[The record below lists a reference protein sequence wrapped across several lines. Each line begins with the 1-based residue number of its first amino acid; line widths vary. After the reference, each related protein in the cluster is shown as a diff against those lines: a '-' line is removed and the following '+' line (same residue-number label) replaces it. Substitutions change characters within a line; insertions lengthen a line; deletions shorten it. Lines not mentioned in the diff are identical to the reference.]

1 MRRAF
6 VVERRKKQ
14 KFHKFHTLCCVSCAI
29 NMIASVGRLSFVFC
43 CRSLSDVS
51 WWCCEWAELSHWAHD
66 TTCHPSTAQFT
77 LTFNFSSFDQVH
89 TVNIKFAL
97 KIAASWLM
105 GECVLCS
112 EIRYILFSYIFLLSE
127 CANQP
132 QNSMTIT
139 IMLSTSSSVL
149 ILLGQVNKLFDFA
162 KTKKLSRIVQKH
174 THNVLFQIE
183 SRAKIQLIA
192 INSIA

>member
-1 MRRAF
+1 MIRSRCCAQVEKSRATWNLSLVVLFWLMKENQQVNEKRAF
-6 VVERRKKQ
+6 VVERRKKK
-14 KFHKFHTLCCVSCAI
+14 KFHKFHKLCCVSYAI

-51 WWCCEWAELSHWAHD
+51 WWCCSEWAELSHWAHD
-66 TTCHPSTAQFT
+66 TTCHLSTAQFT

-112 EIRYILFSYIFLLSE
+112 ETRYSIFVHHSCYPSVPTSHKIRWR
-127 CANQP
+127 
-132 QNSMTIT
+132 
-139 IMLSTSSSVL
+139 
-149 ILLGQVNKLFDFA
+149 
-162 KTKKLSRIVQKH
+162 SR
-174 THNVLFQIE
+174 
-183 SRAKIQLIA
+183 
-192 INSIA
+192 